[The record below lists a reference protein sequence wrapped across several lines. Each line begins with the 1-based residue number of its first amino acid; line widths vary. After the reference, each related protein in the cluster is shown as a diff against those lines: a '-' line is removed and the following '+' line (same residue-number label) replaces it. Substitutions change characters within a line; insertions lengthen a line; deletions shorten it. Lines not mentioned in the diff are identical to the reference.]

1 MKKIQGLIAVLLM
14 VSTLGT
20 GGCSGGTEGQ
30 ADPAGDAV
38 AATYR
43 GEPIMQS
50 VVENQKE
57 TAELRNNTAAE
68 AVSEREI
75 IDRIIANM
83 IVLEEAE
90 KRGLTATEE
99 EVETFLADTVYASY
113 EMPEGKEIIDS
124 YCASAGLT
132 YEEYVQS
139 VREQAPTIIAKAK
152 WEEAVAREYC
162 DANGIEFD
170 SMNPGQEVID
180 AINDRKADLLEAHR
194 GDIVYCVP

>member
-14 VSTLGT
+14 VSALGT

-38 AATYR
+38 AAIYR

-152 WEEAVAREYC
+152 WEEAIAREYC

-180 AINDRKADLLEAHR
+180 AINDRKAELLEAHR

>member
-14 VSTLGT
+14 VSALGT

-90 KRGLTATEE
+90 EWGLTATEE

-139 VREQAPTIIAKAK
+139 VREQAPKIIAKAK

>member
-14 VSTLGT
+14 VSALGT

-90 KRGLTATEE
+90 EWGLTATEE

-152 WEEAVAREYC
+152 WEEAMAREYC
-162 DANGIEFD
+162 KANGIAFD
-170 SMNPGQEVID
+170 CMNPGQEVID
-180 AINDRKADLLEAHR
+180 AVNDRKADLLEAHR

>member
-75 IDRIIANM
+75 IDQIITNM

-152 WEEAVAREYC
+152 WEEAIAREYC

-180 AINDRKADLLEAHR
+180 AINDRKAELLEAHR

>member
-75 IDRIIANM
+75 IDQIITNM

-90 KRGLTATEE
+90 EWGLTATEE

>member
-14 VSTLGT
+14 VSALGT

-152 WEEAVAREYC
+152 WEEAIAREYC

-180 AINDRKADLLEAHR
+180 AINDRKAELLEAHR

>member
-14 VSTLGT
+14 VSALGT

-75 IDRIIANM
+75 IDQIITNM

-90 KRGLTATEE
+90 EWGLTATEE

-139 VREQAPTIIAKAK
+139 VREQAPKIIAKAK

>member
-14 VSTLGT
+14 VSALGT

-75 IDRIIANM
+75 IDQIITNM

-90 KRGLTATEE
+90 EWGLTATEE

-139 VREQAPTIIAKAK
+139 VREQAPKIIAKAK

-180 AINDRKADLLEAHR
+180 AVNDRKAELLEAHR

>member
-14 VSTLGT
+14 VSALGT

-90 KRGLTATEE
+90 EWGLTATEE

-139 VREQAPTIIAKAK
+139 VREQAPKIIAKAK

-162 DANGIEFD
+162 DANGIEVD

-180 AINDRKADLLEAHR
+180 AVNDRKAELLEAHR

>member
-14 VSTLGT
+14 VSALGT

-90 KRGLTATEE
+90 EWGLTATEE

-139 VREQAPTIIAKAK
+139 VREQAPKIIAKAK

-162 DANGIEFD
+162 DANGIEVD

-180 AINDRKADLLEAHR
+180 AVNDRKAELLEANR